1 MKKIILI
8 LLVVLGAF
16 VIKIPKYVELNNLA
30 IIEDVGI
37 SYQEG
42 KYYLYLK
49 EVIPTKDD
57 NGISY
62 KYKYYEGVDEELMDS
77 LKQIKGKT
85 KKKLYLKKI
94 KYLITNLDKT
104 DTAKEVLQ
112 INPKY
117 ILHTKK
123 EILKELKEN

>member
-16 VIKIPKYVELNNLA
+16 AIKIPKYVELNNLA

-77 LKQIKGKT
+77 FKQIKSKT

-104 DTAKEVLQ
+104 NTAQEVLQ
-112 INPKY
+112 IKPKY

-123 EILKELKEN
+123 DVLKELKEN